1 MSDLPVRGLLSA
13 AIEQENW
20 ELAALCLLAGMT
32 EAARLLPPDAVE
44 ALLEELA
51 GEPEGPKPRRHHG
64 DRRRGRRR

>member
-20 ELAALCLLAGMT
+20 ELAALCLLAGMA

-44 ALLEELA
+44 ELLEVLA
-51 GEPEGPKPRRHHG
+51 GEAESPKPRHRHG
-64 DRRRGRRR
+64 GRRRGRHS